1 MNKRCII
8 YDVWYEIDGKSFEI
22 YDWPE
27 DLKEIFKEIYNAI

>member
-8 YDVWYEIDGKSFEI
+8 YDVWYEIDGISFEI

-27 DLKEIFKEIYNAI
+27 DLKEFFKEIYNAI